1 MSAVK
6 RFSSLLSAI
15 ALLAACAVAVPPN
28 DILSPEKAMI
38 YGHIEAEYPIDAVDL
53 QEFGVVYI
61 VPFKRP
67 PRVLIYKNGYF
78 MAENLKPGK
87 YFISGYHSKSKSYK
101 VVNSPQTTYQNIFNV
116 KPGSLNFIGAHRI
129 VVQKRSL
136 LSHGEFE
143 VVRLRRPDER
153 SMLRFFYEITEGT
166 GWQKKIVRRMKE
178 LRQ

>member
-1 MSAVK
+1 MSVVK
-6 RFSSLLSAI
+6 RLSALLSVI
-15 ALLAACAVAVPPN
+15 AFLTACALSVPPN
-28 DILSPEKAMI
+28 DILSPEKAMV
-38 YGHIEAEYPIDAVDL
+38 YGYIDAEFPIDSIDL

-61 VPFKRP
+61 APFKYP
-67 PRVLIYKNGYF
+67 PRVLVYKNGYF
-78 MAENLKPGK
+78 MAENVKPGK
-87 YFISGYHSKSKSYK
+87 YFISAYYSKLKAYK
-101 VVNSPQTTYQNIFNV
+101 VVNSTQSTYQSIFTV
-116 KPGSLNFIGAHRI
+116 KPGSLTFVGSHRI

-153 SMLRFFYEITEGT
+153 NMLRFFYDITDGT